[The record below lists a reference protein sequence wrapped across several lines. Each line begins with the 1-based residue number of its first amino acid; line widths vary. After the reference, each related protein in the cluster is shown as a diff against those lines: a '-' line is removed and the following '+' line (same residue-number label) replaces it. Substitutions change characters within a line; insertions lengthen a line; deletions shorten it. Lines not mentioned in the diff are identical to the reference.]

1 MLGRSTSCRG
11 ATRAAHRAY
20 QHIAGKARCLVRC
33 WRRARPQA
41 VQNKNAASSGRSRCR
56 KGLYATRFTQHV
68 LRNTHPAVA
77 SSDSDTQ
84 NPVFWERLRSLFTRN
99 EEEKERPEG
108 EKRRRAI
115 AVVVCFLISAVLWFT
130 FTLQDT
136 HTVSM
141 TIPTTV
147 QNSQGAQAL
156 TTLPPEAVSAEVEG
170 AGTALLRFYWGE
182 PRVPV
187 GVESEQVN
195 VENRLQAKLPGGAR
209 LKSVSPT
216 VMSLRREARQARTVP
231 VRLRG
236 TVGTP
241 ATHDLMHP
249 PRIQPDSVRIS
260 GARSLVQDIEA
271 WPTERIR
278 IKNLTDSLHRR
289 VALSDTLGG
298 LVTRF
303 TESVALRAQARQF
316 TEGIRSI
323 DVRVTGGPESSVT
336 LDPSSIR
343 VRYRTLVEDF
353 QQAQSTDQFYATVS
367 YGQIRAD
374 TSGRV
379 DPRLHTPP
387 GLEIRDVEMY
397 PSALRYYNFVADS

>member
-1 MLGRSTSCRG
+1 M
-11 ATRAAHRAY
+11 
-20 QHIAGKARCLVRC
+20 
-33 WRRARPQA
+33 
-41 VQNKNAASSGRSRCR
+41 
-56 KGLYATRFTQHV
+56 
-68 LRNTHPAVA
+68 A

-115 AVVVCFLISAVLWFT
+115 AIVVCFLISAVLWFT

-170 AGTALLRFYWGE
+170 EGTALLRFYWDE

-187 GVESEQVN
+187 GVESERVN

-216 VMSLRREARQARTVP
+216 VMSLRREARLVRTVP

-241 ATHDLMHP
+241 ATHDLMHS
-249 PRIQPDSVRIS
+249 PRVQPDSVRIS

-303 TESVALRAQARQF
+303 TESVALRAHARQF
-316 TEGIRSI
+316 TEGRRSI

-343 VRYRTLVEDF
+343 VHYRTLVEDY
-353 QQAQSTDQFYATVS
+353 QETKSTDQFYATVS

-397 PSALRYYNFVADS
+397 PSALRYYSFVADS

>member
-1 MLGRSTSCRG
+1 M
-11 ATRAAHRAY
+11 AA
-20 QHIAGKARCLVRC
+20 
-33 WRRARPQA
+33 
-41 VQNKNAASSGRSRCR
+41 
-56 KGLYATRFTQHV
+56 
-68 LRNTHPAVA
+68 
-77 SSDSDTQ
+77 SDSDTQ
-84 NPVFWERLRSLFTRN
+84 NPVFWERLRGLFTR
-99 EEEKERPEG
+99 EEDEEDNKQGKHPEG
-108 EKRRRAI
+108 ENRRRAI
-115 AVVVCFLISAVLWFT
+115 AIAVCFLISAVLWFT

-147 QNSQGAQAL
+147 QNSEGAQAL

-170 AGTALLRFYWGE
+170 GGTSLLRFYWSD
-182 PRVPV
+182 PRVAV
-187 GVESEQVN
+187 GAENGQVSVEERV
-195 VENRLQAKLPGGAR
+195 QAQLPRGSR

-216 VMSLRREARQARTVP
+216 TLNLSREARLTRTVP
-231 VRLRG
+231 VRLCGR
-236 TVGTP
+236 VETP

-249 PRIQPDSVRIS
+249 PRIQPESVRVS
-260 GARSLVQDIEA
+260 GARSLVENVEA
-271 WPTERIR
+271 WPTERVDVT
-278 IKNLTDSLHRR
+278 NLTDSLHRR
-289 VALSDTLGG
+289 VALADTLGG

-303 TESVALRAQARQF
+303 AESVTLRAQARQF

-323 DVRVTGGPESSVT
+323 NVRVTGGPENTVT

-343 VRYRTLVEDF
+343 VRYRTLVEDY
-353 QQAQSTDQFYATVS
+353 QRAQRTDQFYATVS